1 MAVAECPNSSVI
13 FRSENTRPAK
23 RKVKNA
29 LAIDI
34 CVRGIA
40 GPASRLES
48 ISAANIF
55 RSPKQLT
62 RGEDCRKGMS
72 FYMADENEESELMKY
87 REMADVTEKITIVH
101 NGYSTSIHR
110 TGNQW
115 WVTFDDPEAWYDTL
129 PEAFAVAKEILKK
142 KVTGF

>member
-1 MAVAECPNSSVI
+1 VI

-23 RKVKNA
+23 RKGRNA

-34 CVRGIA
+34 FARGIA
-40 GPASRLES
+40 GPASRLEL

-55 RSPKQLT
+55 RSPRRLT
-62 RGEDCRKGMS
+62 KGEGCRKGMS
-72 FYMADENEESELMKY
+72 FYMADENKELESELMKY
-87 REMADVTEKITIVH
+87 REMAGVTEKITIMH

-115 WVTFDDPEAWYDTL
+115 WVTFDDPEVWYDTL
-129 PEAFAVAKEILKK
+129 PEAFAAAKEILKNK
-142 KVTGF
+142 ATGF